1 MSVKSSILTALDCL
15 TIVNSLELK
24 LLLAQFVIGRK
35 HIQNNDPALVERI
48 QHTHV
53 VVLSLKMLIGLSS
66 SSPSSSSSNTC
77 TTSLTSATSVTSVA
91 SSVAA
96 SSTLSTQYRH
106 LIGKPDVLV
115 ESLLLGK
122 CMYKCTVAYSMVVVS
137 PFVLQP
143 QATTS
148 PNCVPFFNN
157 TNPSE
162 TTIWWV

>member
-1 MSVKSSILTALDCL
+1 MCCSLCLFFSKHQVQRLKIQKDHVLHLIVALGDTRKAFELLEQSMSVKSSILTALDCL

-77 TTSLTSATSVTSVA
+77 TTSLTSVTSVA

-122 CMYKCTVAYSMVVVS
+122 CMYK
-137 PFVLQP
+137 
-143 QATTS
+143 
-148 PNCVPFFNN
+148 
-157 TNPSE
+157 
-162 TTIWWV
+162 

>member
-1 MSVKSSILTALDCL
+1 VLHLIVALGDTRKAFELLEQSMSVKSSILTALDCL

-77 TTSLTSATSVTSVA
+77 TTSLTSLTSVTSVTSMA

-122 CMYKCTVAYSMVVVS
+122 CMYK
-137 PFVLQP
+137 
-143 QATTS
+143 
-148 PNCVPFFNN
+148 
-157 TNPSE
+157 
-162 TTIWWV
+162 